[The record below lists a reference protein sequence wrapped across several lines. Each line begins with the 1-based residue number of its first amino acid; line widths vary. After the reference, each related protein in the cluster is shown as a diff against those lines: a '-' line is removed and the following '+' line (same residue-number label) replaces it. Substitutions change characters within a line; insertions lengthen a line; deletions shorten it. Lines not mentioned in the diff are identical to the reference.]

1 MRPGGRAAGLSLSLS
16 RAHDL
21 ITPARCPPSPTGHLH
36 PPLVPPLVLE
46 KAQKA
51 LVELPRSRFGRQPS
65 AIDDGGADGRAQDSA
80 RDAARHPPAVQ
91 HRGVCDAVREAPC
104 GNGGEWEKRARRVSS
119 DMACAYLLACLLDR
133 SIDRSIACL
142 CAAEAAIEPDEQA
155 WRAVQDVL
163 LEEDPAFA
171 SSGEVRQAGRLSTL
185 SFTHSLSALGSRLSA
200 LWCALFFFLFLLL
213 SSLPVFSRQPPHPG
227 RRGSHP

>member
-1 MRPGGRAAGLSLSLS
+1 MSRSITCRRRSGEASTRFAGYVRWGAGMRPGGRAAGLSLSLS

-91 HRGVCDAVREAPC
+91 HRGGSRGVCDAVREAPC

-133 SIDRSIACL
+133 SIDRSI
-142 CAAEAAIEPDEQA
+142 D
-155 WRAVQDVL
+155 
-163 LEEDPAFA
+163 
-171 SSGEVRQAGRLSTL
+171 RLSL
-185 SFTHSLSALGSRLSA
+185 R
-200 LWCALFFFLFLLL
+200 
-213 SSLPVFSRQPPHPG
+213 
-227 RRGSHP
+227 RRGCNRA